1 MARDLQCPDNQRK
14 LEKQGW
20 LQFGPY
26 EQGLEMEMQRWVCVI
41 DLFGVSYD
49 GTMPTIVLACDE
61 RWLGLFAVAPPNP
74 PALEFADPEG
84 RLCFSF

>member
-1 MARDLQCPDNQRK
+1 VTRENPQICDRSQFLNAFTLVFPLASMARDLQCPDNQRK

-41 DLFGVSYD
+41 DLFG
-49 GTMPTIVLACDE
+49 GPC
-61 RWLGLFAVAPPNP
+61 
-74 PALEFADPEG
+74 
-84 RLCFSF
+84 RLLCLPVTRGG